1 MTEKKRAQGVNLL
14 KDKQVK
20 TLPPGKHC
28 DGGGLYLIVDQTG
41 ARRWQANFTA
51 GGRRREMG
59 LGGVQGLSL
68 ADAREKMREIKS
80 QIASGIDP
88 IADKEAKKAA
98 ATQAKIEGQT
108 FGSFADHWLET
119 YHAPSLTN
127 AKSADQWRMTLK
139 VYAASIREKP
149 IGSIDTDDIL
159 KVLQPIWLEKVET
172 ARRLR
177 GRLEKILDAATT
189 AGARGN
195 TANPARLKGHLEFIL
210 PKTKKLTRGHHAAMD
225 YNDLPAFMVE
235 LGKREASS
243 ARALAFIILTA
254 CRAGE
259 ALGARWKEVDLEKAL
274 WKVPA
279 HRMKAKKEHT
289 VPLSKAALA
298 ILRDL
303 APLAGGDQEAFL
315 FPGQTNRP
323 LTLTSIDK
331 VRARM
336 GVADVTTHGFRSS
349 FRDWAGNE
357 TNAAREVAEACLAHA
372 VGNAVEQSYRRGD
385 AIEKRRDLLE
395 QWANYCMGVGG
406 AKVIRLASKRVSV

>member
-41 ARRWQANFTA
+41 ARRWQAHFTA

-127 AKSADQWRMTLK
+127 DKSADQWRMTLK

-149 IGSIDTDDIL
+149 ISAIETDDIL
-159 KVLQPIWLEKVET
+159 KVLKPIWQEKPET

-225 YNDLPAFMVE
+225 YNDIPAFMIE

-259 ALGARWKEVDLEKAL
+259 ALGARWKEVDLDKGL

-289 VPLSKAALA
+289 IPLSKAALA
-298 ILRDL
+298 ILRVL
-303 APLAGGDQEAFL
+303 EPLAGGDQEAFL
-315 FPGQTNRP
+315 FRGQTNRP

-395 QWANYCMGVGG
+395 QWSNHCMGVGG
-406 AKVIRLASKRVSV
+406 ARVIRLASKRVSG